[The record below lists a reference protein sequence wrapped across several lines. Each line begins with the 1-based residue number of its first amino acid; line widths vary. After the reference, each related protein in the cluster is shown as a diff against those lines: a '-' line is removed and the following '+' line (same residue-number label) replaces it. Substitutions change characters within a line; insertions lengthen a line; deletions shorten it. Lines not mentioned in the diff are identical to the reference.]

1 MTEAVSV
8 VLVVAFSA
16 WNQCYIRLPGGAP
29 RLHRAEGLL
38 TRWGPSVLN
47 STSARDGERKKE
59 GFAVSCFRSTSTTTP
74 SVGGADLFLVSA
86 YLYFLTCIIHCLFH
100 SFGGFFLFIFF
111 VCINTGFRFPVFGGG
126 SFFFLTFCCI
136 I

>member
-1 MTEAVSV
+1 MTEAMSV

-47 STSARDGERKKE
+47 SSARDGERKKE
-59 GFAVSCFRSTSTTTP
+59 GFAVSCFRSTNTTTP

-86 YLYFLTCIIHCLFH
+86 YFYFSHASTASSTHLEV
-100 SFGGFFLFIFF
+100 FF
-111 VCINTGFRFPVFGGG
+111 VHFFCLHKYTGFRFPVFGGG